1 METAINDLDMNNNK
15 GKYIHAGSGNAM
27 YKAYIPAYL
36 GKYPP
41 FNLEIG
47 LVNQLVEAN
56 RFIGKLDEITDIL
69 IAPSL
74 FVEMFARKEAT
85 LSSQIEGT
93 QATFSDLIKIEA
105 GIKDKDIP
113 DDVKEIKNYLTALNY
128 GLERVATLPLSLRLI
143 REVHGVLLKGVRGED
158 KNPGEFRRSQN
169 WIGGRTINSATYVPP
184 PLYQMHDL
192 LDNFEKYLHQ
202 DDEIPHLIKA
212 ALIHAQF
219 EMIHPFLDGNGRIG
233 RLLITFYLNHKSV
246 ISKPTLYLSKYFKRN
261 RKLYYESLLNLS
273 EKQDFF
279 GWTQFFLDG
288 IISTLK
294 EAVELAR
301 DIKLLRE
308 KDLHKIQTLG
318 RSAKNGDILF
328 NKLFERPVVSVDD
341 VCKIINLSVPNAQ
354 NLINKFLEK
363 KILFLMDDKKR
374 NRRYVYKAYL
384 ETLLKD

>member
-1 METAINDLDMNNNK
+1 MKKNK
-15 GKYIHAGSGNAM
+15 GEYIHAGSGNAM

-36 GKYPP
+36 NKDLP
-41 FNLEIG
+41 FNFEIG

-56 RFIGKLDEITDIL
+56 RFIGKLEEITDIL

-93 QATFSDLIKIEA
+93 QATFSDLIRVEA

-128 GLERVATLPLSLRLI
+128 GLERVATLPLSLRLV
-143 REVHGVLLKGVRGED
+143 REVHSVLLKEVRGAD

-169 WIGGRTINSATYVPP
+169 WIGGRSISTATYVPP
-184 PLYQMHDL
+184 PITQMHDL

-261 RKLYYESLLNLS
+261 RKYYYESLLNLS
-273 EKQDFF
+273 EKQDFI

-288 IISTLK
+288 VISTSK

-308 KDLHKIQTLG
+308 KDLHIIQTLG

-328 NKLFERPVVSVDD
+328 NKLFEKPVVSIDD
-341 VCKIINLSVPNAQ
+341 VCKILNLSVPNAQ
-354 NLINKFLEK
+354 NLINKFIEK
-363 KILFLMDDKKR
+363 KILHLMNDKKR
-374 NRRYVYKAYL
+374 NRRYGYKEYL
-384 ETLLKD
+384 DTLLRD